1 MEASFSGE
9 ELDNKTDTSYLNFDE
24 ITCQSHSFGQ
34 ALIMRPFQKIK
45 GEWSY
50 VYTTP
55 VDGED
60 YALINKEARFLQPG
74 LLEPTPCKERGAG

>member
-9 ELDNKTDTSYLNFDE
+9 ELDNKTDASYLNFDE

-34 ALIMRPFQKIK
+34 ALIMRPCQKIK

-60 YALINKEARFLQPG
+60 YALINNYSRFSQSG
-74 LLEPTPCKERGAG
+74 LLELTACKERGAG